1 MRKES
6 EKVNLGLDP
15 LIDGV
20 GRISTRV
27 GASYRLSQKV
37 APGILLPQELSRWFR
52 YEGSLTTPS
61 CDETVVWTVLPTS
74 LPISRNQAMALKG
87 KSLLPLRH
95 CFIVHWGEGDPVALE
110 TKEVKLLESLGRVS
124 LVSYFDKT
132 PSDRL
137 NCSCASSRDQSHD
150 YCMAREWWKLY
161 FRLEKAGIGKHT
173 KASKYRNKDLHTLQP
188 TRLDSTRRF
197 IQCAASLRSEFNRD
211 PVDGKAKGKIKIQ
224 HLVIHSHLS
233 RFHSVMSPQGQ
244 MKDNARSVQPVHDR
258 PVYHQ
263 HGPWDPRNTGAGREY
278 CFLFGVPLAI
288 IIVMV

>member
-1 MRKES
+1 MSLPHEVGNVPLCVKGAVPETES

-74 LPISRNQAMALKG
+74 LPISRNQ
-87 KSLLPLRH
+87 
-95 CFIVHWGEGDPVALE
+95 
-110 TKEVKLLESLGRVS
+110 
-124 LVSYFDKT
+124 
-132 PSDRL
+132 
-137 NCSCASSRDQSHD
+137 
-150 YCMAREWWKLY
+150 
-161 FRLEKAGIGKHT
+161 
-173 KASKYRNKDLHTLQP
+173 
-188 TRLDSTRRF
+188 
-197 IQCAASLRSEFNRD
+197 
-211 PVDGKAKGKIKIQ
+211 
-224 HLVIHSHLS
+224 LS